1 MQEQAELQDIK
12 INSKIIDLKVL
23 NNTFLCFKSSDNHE
37 CKSTTGFKLC
47 KYYSYDKF
55 CVSFMNKIITDKQIH
70 NIFTNLITLQL
81 QNKIDPIRLR
91 KIELIKQ
98 FYILVDE
105 LYTSP
110 KKKNQ
115 EVHYIVDKEL
125 HLLMRQIFINHEIVT
140 NQYS

>member
-55 CVSFMNKIITDKQIH
+55 CISFMNKIITDKQIH
-70 NIFTNLITLQL
+70 NIFTNLI
-81 QNKIDPIRLR
+81 NKIYKVINRFFTN
-91 KIELIKQ
+91 ENLI
-98 FYILVDE
+98 FFSLD
-105 LYTSP
+105 
-110 KKKNQ
+110 
-115 EVHYIVDKEL
+115 
-125 HLLMRQIFINHEIVT
+125 F
-140 NQYS
+140 